1 MAQPASFTPMKNHQ
15 VLKLATMSFIIS
27 ARKLYLLIDSIK
39 SSVDGNVAGDGAGP
53 GFTPA
58 VNKAKEEAEAAA
70 MIPPWS
76 PPVDSRERIM
86 WAICLP
92 LKASA
97 YCTMPN
103 CRLEKWRSWFLASFF
118 ISMLWISIFSYI
130 MVWMITIIGGS
141 HFRSPFSFFLTTLP
155 TVMIF

>member
-1 MAQPASFTPMKNHQ
+1 MYT
-15 VLKLATMSFIIS
+15 
-27 ARKLYLLIDSIK
+27 DSVK
-39 SSVDGNVAGDGAGP
+39 SSVDGNTAADA
-53 GFTPA
+53 A
-58 VNKAKEEAEAAA
+58 AANLMAANKAKEEAEAAA
-70 MIPPWS
+70 MIPPWIA
-76 PPVDSRERIM
+76 PDNPRERLM

-130 MVWMITIIGGS
+130 MVWMITIIGLN
-141 HFRSPFSFFLTTLP
+141 FRSAMDQNPFQSVQDLIILIEFR
-155 TVMIF
+155 